1 MKWYLAK
8 VQELWVSFDKMVLTR
23 LPLENNTRVDSLA
36 RLGSVTDEE
45 IEASDQQV
53 LILTEPSITPTI
65 KVLQIEEGI
74 EALEWAKEIIQYLK
88 EGKSRHVRMRSTRYT
103 LIGDTLFRRGYTLP
117 LLKCISKF
125 KAEYVL

>member
-1 MKWYLAK
+1 
-8 VQELWVSFDKMVLTR
+8 VLTR

-65 KVLQIEEGI
+65 KVL
-74 EALEWAKEIIQYLK
+74 
-88 EGKSRHVRMRSTRYT
+88 
-103 LIGDTLFRRGYTLP
+103 
-117 LLKCISKF
+117 
-125 KAEYVL
+125 

>member
-1 MKWYLAK
+1 MNNEAEYEAIIAKMGVARDMRAKKLEVRSDSQVVVGHIRGEYEARGEKMKWYLAK

-65 KVLQIEEGI
+65 KVL
-74 EALEWAKEIIQYLK
+74 
-88 EGKSRHVRMRSTRYT
+88 
-103 LIGDTLFRRGYTLP
+103 
-117 LLKCISKF
+117 
-125 KAEYVL
+125 